1 MQKYEPVRAETGMF
15 RSNLIL
21 AAGIFLALG
30 ALTGLGSTLYLF
42 DPEYF
47 SALTEKILQSGI
59 RTYSALTAWTLVHVA
74 ISAVCCLGPAVTL
87 WGMVYCLRGK
97 YARGLNFLSN
107 GARWA
112 LKTIHVTSAL
122 ALAVFLF
129 RAGRYLLG
137 LIGRGDW
144 LYQLFASFVMEGLM
158 VVQAI
163 FLYRM
168 LCKFLDACDGAAASM
183 GYTLSSGYLD
193 PGSIPAFAA
202 TGLTILG
209 ILGIVLSADRLVT
222 MTIGYD
228 GIRQFY
234 TFVWSTHPGQWLS
247 AATLFLGGIG
257 DLLLSGYL
265 RFYKRTSERA
275 LFYANQK
282 K

>member
-30 ALTGLGSTLYLF
+30 GLTGLGSTLYLF
-42 DPEYF
+42 DPGYF

-74 ISAVCCLGPAVTL
+74 ISVVCFLGPAITL
-87 WGMVYCLRGK
+87 WGMAHCLRSN

-107 GARWA
+107 AARWV
-112 LKTIHVTSAL
+112 LKIVHFTSAL

-129 RAGRYLLG
+129 RTGRYLLG
-137 LIGRGDW
+137 LMGRVDW

-158 VVQAI
+158 VVQAV

-168 LCKFLDACDGAAASM
+168 LCKFLDACDCAAASM

-209 ILGIVLSADRLVT
+209 IQGIVLSADRLVT

-275 LFYANQK
+275 LFYASRK